1 MMQLLQ
7 TLLADREDERAERQA
22 NIAALQQIAN
32 QGHGNHDHPGS
43 KLKNFQ
49 NTNPPVFSKTE
60 EPLDADDWL
69 QTMENNLEV
78 AGVDENEKVLFA
90 THYLAGPAR
99 AWWTS
104 ARALNAGQMMTWA
117 DFKLKFSKYHV
128 PPGLIK
134 KMRDEF
140 RELKQG
146 RMSVVEYRDRFLT
159 LSRYAPDET
168 DTTEKRKER
177 FLNGLHDEMQTVLVN
192 IPFADLEA
200 LVDSAIQMEGKLHQA
215 NENRKR
221 RMMHQSGPSNTPRA
235 PANNNPNNSNTA
247 PRTGSNAIP
256 VTPKDKATITCYEC
270 GVVGHYSNEC
280 PKRLAKLAGNT
291 SAPAQQQRRVSTGK
305 KFAPNNPNNR
315 GGRLYHMNAEEAQ
328 EAPDVVLAHATMS
341 NTSTTPSWISP
352 YTPLIARTP
361 TEPGRRAPTTSLAR
375 RERHGDVAVHGP
387 MEPNEPLNT
396 KFYQLGNGGELIF
409 EHDLNAL
416 SDFLGRPHPEFHGIE
431 VNDQVGGELQWIITA
446 DLRGKLEPPTSERIL
461 FSFRESNWLDGLA
474 RGLQEALARL
484 CGQNVVRILASRYAH
499 LVRRD
504 AMGVPMELQSHPQL
518 RHHAEHLDYMLY
530 HTQKELDN
538 SRAYANQTHLALIT
552 HGDAIKQLSR
562 DRNKL
567 RLKCAKKDVTITRLR
582 AQIASLEA
590 TVKAQE
596 EQLMEIEEDEAGAD
610 LRGGDAFLSD
620 DDDYEEDEFT
630 EEEDYAFLE
639 PGPDDVVPIDIED
652 EGSHT

>member
-1 MMQLLQ
+1 MPKKHQGRARHGMDMAMPAMSHLDTFLSPSLPDQPRHRVQ
-7 TLLADREDERAERQA
+7 RVAHDPRRSPVPAPGREDADRSRTTRAQ
-22 NIAALQQIAN
+22 
-32 QGHGNHDHPGS
+32 
-43 KLKNFQ
+43 
-49 NTNPPVFSKTE
+49 
-60 EPLDADDWL
+60 
-69 QTMENNLEV
+69 
-78 AGVDENEKVLFA
+78 
-90 THYLAGPAR
+90 Y
-99 AWWTS
+99 
-104 ARALNAGQMMTWA
+104 
-117 DFKLKFSKYHV
+117 
-128 PPGLIK
+128 
-134 KMRDEF
+134 
-140 RELKQG
+140 
-146 RMSVVEYRDRFLT
+146 DR
-159 LSRYAPDET
+159 
-168 DTTEKRKER
+168 
-177 FLNGLHDEMQTVLVN
+177 G
-192 IPFADLEA
+192 
-200 LVDSAIQMEGKLHQA
+200 
-215 NENRKR
+215 
-221 RMMHQSGPSNTPRA
+221 
-235 PANNNPNNSNTA
+235 
-247 PRTGSNAIP
+247 
-256 VTPKDKATITCYEC
+256 
-270 GVVGHYSNEC
+270 
-280 PKRLAKLAGNT
+280 
-291 SAPAQQQRRVSTGK
+291 
-305 KFAPNNPNNR
+305 
-315 GGRLYHMNAEEAQ
+315 
-328 EAPDVVLAHATMS
+328 DVV
-341 NTSTTPSWISP
+341 NTTPSSPSPLDPRNGRAIVDLAAAPTAPHAPIKGGLASTISSHQL
-352 YTPLIARTP
+352 TPLSFLDLPSTSPCSISH
-361 TEPGRRAPTTSLAR
+361 RRRPIDVSPPRKPCSNRAEKEAAPDDATLLGASPSSTTSSRTLPNPGA
-375 RERHGDVAVHGP
+375 P

-396 KFYQLGNGGELIF
+396 KFYQLGNGGDLIF

-484 CGQNVVRILASRYAH
+484 CGQNMVRILASRYAH

-620 DDDYEEDEFT
+620 DDDFEEDGFT
-630 EEEDYAFLE
+630 EEEDYEFLE